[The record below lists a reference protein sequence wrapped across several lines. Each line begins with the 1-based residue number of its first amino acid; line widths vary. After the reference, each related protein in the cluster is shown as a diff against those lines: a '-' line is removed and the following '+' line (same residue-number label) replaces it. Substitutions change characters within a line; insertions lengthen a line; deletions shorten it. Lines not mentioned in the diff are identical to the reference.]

1 MLHTS
6 IPVAVTTSNIP
17 DANCPATRCTIYAV
31 VAGDE
36 PTSTP
41 PPPTVLRL
49 TAVADKGST
58 DRCDGE
64 DWIALANTGTIEIA
78 LVGYV
83 LHDDKGP
90 DDTKAFT
97 FAAGATIAA
106 SATTTL
112 CKDAEGSFKFGI
124 GGDDTVTLLDASSF
138 VVDTSGELGD
148 HGALNYVWTRG
159 SPAGDWG
166 YVELG
171 TLEPTPSPTLLAPTM
186 APNEHGIF
194 HHIDVYLSATIWDLH
209 DSCTF
214 DQSKSRPE
222 FGSGR
227 RLAKCDYQPATCS
240 HNGMQ
245 PRPCLV
251 RRKGSGS
258 WSRMDDKPS
267 LKIKNFNDDT
277 KHEFARYPCATT
289 SSCNS
294 LPSGSLASAVA
305 NVWKTTKLTLNN
317 QVQGDGEIDGY
328 KLYRDAGLIAPLA
341 EQATVRLYRR
351 GQLMVGP
358 ASYAM
363 IETVN
368 DDAFVEK
375 HFGADHALFEV
386 ESLWFVRRHY
396 KIVAFKR
403 DSGVLAGAL
412 QHFAST
418 DSDST
423 RRLTEMSETS
433 YNMSYFHRYLAA
445 ELLTGNNDAACARN
459 SNYFVA
465 ATPRENQGPLFT
477 WIPHGI
483 DWSFRCTTGD
493 PRAGTEWGVDW
504 PIEGGYCPVASCFER
519 PECRAEYC
527 AVFEELIAMPH
538 RQRDPPCAAVRAE
551 GLFQD
556 GTPGGCVAP
565 GLAPGPTSAITALAV
580 INTMSG
586 CSAADGQSYIQTA
599 ADCDKAAA
607 AIFGGRPSA
616 RVISKGSKLPGCYWR
631 PKQND
636 VVFNAA
642 GDPEAAVLGRTS
654 KHSICLGEG
663 VL

>member
-106 SATTTL
+106 GATTTL

-124 GGDDTVTLLDASSF
+124 GGDDTVTLLDAGSV

-148 HGALNYVWTRG
+148 RGALNYVWTRG

-565 GLAPGPTSAITALAV
+565 GPTSAITALAV